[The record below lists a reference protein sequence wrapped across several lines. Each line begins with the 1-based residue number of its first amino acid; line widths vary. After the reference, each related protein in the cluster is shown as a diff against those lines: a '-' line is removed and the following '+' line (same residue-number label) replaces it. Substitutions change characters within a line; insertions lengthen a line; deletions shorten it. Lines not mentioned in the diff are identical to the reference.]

1 MPMNFAKTGLLLVLL
16 TAIFVAAGAA
26 IGGTQGMVIAFVMA
40 LAINLFSLWNADTLV
55 LRMYGAQEVDAQSA
69 PQYYGLVQQLAARA
83 DLPMPRVYVMNNPQP
98 NAFATGRSPDHSAVC
113 ASTGLLDMLSYEELS
128 GVLAHELS
136 HIKNCDTLTMT
147 VAATIGGAISML
159 AQWMQFSLLFGG
171 GRRNNNSGLGWIGTL
186 VAAIV
191 APMAAGLVQ
200 MAISRSREYQAD
212 RMGAMI
218 CGNPLWL
225 ASALTKLQS
234 AAHRIVNEQ
243 AEAVPATAHM
253 FIVNPL
259 SGRGFDNF
267 FSTHPSMENR
277 VLELEELAREM
288 GISEYNQGQEL
299 PPASEGSETEG
310 PWTQYTPG
318 RSKRGPWG

>member
-1 MPMNFAKTGLLLVLL
+1 
-16 TAIFVAAGAA
+16 
-26 IGGTQGMVIAFVMA
+26 
-40 LAINLFSLWNADTLV
+40 
-55 LRMYGAQEVDAQSA
+55 
-69 PQYYGLVQQLAARA
+69 
-83 DLPMPRVYVMNNPQP
+83 
-98 NAFATGRSPDHSAVC
+98 
-113 ASTGLLDMLSYEELS
+113 MLSYEELS

-136 HIKNCDTLTMT
+136 HIKNRDTLTMT

-267 FSTHPSMENR
+267 FSTHPRMENR

-288 GISEYNQGQEL
+288 GISEYNQGQAM
-299 PPASEGSETEG
+299 PPASEGSETG

>member
-1 MPMNFAKTGLLLVLL
+1 
-16 TAIFVAAGAA
+16 
-26 IGGTQGMVIAFVMA
+26 
-40 LAINLFSLWNADTLV
+40 
-55 LRMYGAQEVDAQSA
+55 
-69 PQYYGLVQQLAARA
+69 
-83 DLPMPRVYVMNNPQP
+83 
-98 NAFATGRSPDHSAVC
+98 
-113 ASTGLLDMLSYEELS
+113 
-128 GVLAHELS
+128 
-136 HIKNCDTLTMT
+136 MT

-171 GRRNNNSGLGWIGTL
+171 GRRDNNSGLGWIGTL

-288 GISEYNQGQEL
+288 GISEYNQGQAM
-299 PPASEGSETEG
+299 PPASGGSETEG
-310 PWTQYTPG
+310 PWTQYTPS